1 MNVVHDAE
9 AHRFVAS
16 GSDGE
21 GYLTY
26 GMIGPSI
33 LDFEHVEVPFRFR
46 GTGVAGRIVQAA
58 CRHAR
63 ANQVKVVPTCPYI
76 AWWFTQHPE
85 EQDLLLNR
93 ENRA

>member
-1 MNVVHDAE
+1 MNVVHDA
-9 AHRFVAS
+9 AAQRFVAS
-16 GSDGE
+16 GPHGE
-21 GYLTY
+21 GYLSY
-26 GMIGPSI
+26 GVLGPAL

-46 GTGVAGRIVQAA
+46 GTGVAGQIVQAA

-63 ANQVKVVPTCPYI
+63 AAGAKVVPTCPYI

-93 ENRA
+93 GTRA